1 MAGQV
6 TFDFAMD
13 VYFDYGTNPGTFSST
28 QLIPGFVMRSYGDFV
43 VTTTTIEGAEMNYSG
58 SAVMNNNNPAINP
71 LNASGEVTGAAL
83 DPAYQNLV
91 SFLGAGVVP
100 AGVWVSADSFNPDGS
115 RKMRT
120 DYNPT
125 TGASGSRWDVTIVA
139 AGTPGAVW
147 HGNAF
152 GGYSFMLR
160 ADGSRILDFIAP
172 TGHSDY
178 VSTAMSA
185 VPVPAAAWLFG
196 SGLLGLLGI
205 ARRTRNA

>member
-1 MAGQV
+1 
-6 TFDFAMD
+6 
-13 VYFDYGTNPGTFSST
+13 
-28 QLIPGFVMRSYGDFV
+28 
-43 VTTTTIEGAEMNYSG
+43 
-58 SAVMNNNNPAINP
+58 MNNNNPAINP

-147 HGNAF
+147 HSNAF
-152 GGYSFMLR
+152 GGYSFMLCV
-160 ADGSRILDFIAP
+160 DGSRILDFIAP

-178 VSTAMSA
+178 VSTVMST

-205 ARRTRNA
+205 ARRRRNA